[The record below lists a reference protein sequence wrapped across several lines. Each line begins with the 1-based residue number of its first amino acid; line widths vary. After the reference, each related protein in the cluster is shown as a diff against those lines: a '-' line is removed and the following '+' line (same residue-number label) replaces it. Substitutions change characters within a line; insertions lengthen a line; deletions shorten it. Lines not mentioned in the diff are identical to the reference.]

1 MRLPFSAKL
10 AASNLRKQSRS
21 SLPFMLA
28 SIGVVAM
35 QFMIATLSNSHELGD
50 LFGGGT
56 MMSMLSFG
64 RTVTAIF
71 SCILLFYTHSFL
83 IKRRLKEF
91 AVYNILGMEKRHIGR
106 VLLWETLCML
116 LISLVCGIGLGALL
130 SKLMFAIVLNIIG
143 APILVFR
150 FSPDA
155 FRTTTLLFCGI
166 YAAIHISNVLRLQLS
181 KPVTLLRDGQAGER
195 EPKHSWIGAILG
207 VICLGIGYSI
217 AVTITNPILALL
229 AFFIA
234 VLFVIAGTYLL
245 FSSGSIVLLKLLRR
259 NPNYYYKPNHFISV
273 SSMIFRMKRN
283 AVGLANIC
291 ILSTMALVTISTT
304 VSLWLGL
311 EDILANEYPYDI
323 NLTVPCDK
331 EVVVENADPELTRLI
346 HDKLTSVQLETEQ
359 AIPQIY
365 DYTATNF
372 TVRVDGD
379 RLILAPESS
388 DEINSLSLYDSLRAL
403 ICCTLSEFNAN
414 TGSSY
419 ALGEGEALLV
429 DWGGKYARD
438 QIASVDINGVRLSIQ
453 QVLPAEMSEGIV
465 SWDAVPRYLLVVP
478 DAETLTALQQAQ
490 VETYGRNASRFSRH
504 VAFDL
509 PYADSDEKLAFY
521 EALSDA
527 LCNTD
532 IAFSCREAE
541 RSEVR
546 ITFGGALF
554 LGIFLG
560 TLFLAATV
568 LIIYYKQVSEGFEDR
583 TRFSIMRK
591 VGLTKKEIRTSVH
604 SQVLTVFF
612 LPPLT
617 AAVHITFA
625 FPMIRKL
632 LMLFMLTDTRLTIL
646 CTAACLLC
654 FLAVYTVIYLIT
666 ARSYTR
672 IVSTS
677 EQ

>member
-1 MRLPFSAKL
+1 MRLPFSARL

-28 SIGVVAM
+28 SVGVVAM
-35 QFMIATLSNSHELGD
+35 QFMIATLSNSQELGH
-50 LFGGGT
+50 LFGGQT

-64 RTVTAIF
+64 RVVTAVF

-116 LISLVCGIGLGALL
+116 GISLALGIGLGALL

-143 APILVFR
+143 APILAFH

-155 FRTTTLLFCGI
+155 FRTTALLFCGI
-166 YAAIHISNVLRLQLS
+166 YAAIHISNVLRLRLS

-217 AVTITNPILALL
+217 ALTITNPIVALM

-245 FSSGSIVLLKLLRR
+245 FSSGSIALLKLLRR

-311 EDILANEYPYDI
+311 EDILSNQYPYDVS
-323 NLTVPCDK
+323 LSVPCDK
-331 EVVVENADPELTRLI
+331 DAFVENADPELTRLI
-346 HDKLTSVQLETEQ
+346 HDKLTEVQIETEQ
-359 AIPQIY
+359 VSPQIY
-365 DYTATNF
+365 DYTATSF
-372 TVRVDGD
+372 TVRTDGD
-379 RLILAPESS
+379 RLILAPQST
-388 DEINSLSLYDSLRAL
+388 DDMASLSVYDTLRAL

-419 ALGEGEALLV
+419 SLGAGEALLV
-429 DWGGKYARD
+429 DWGGRYARD
-438 QIASVDINGVRLSIQ
+438 QITSVDINDIRLHIQ
-453 QVLPAEMSEGIV
+453 QVLPAEMAEGIV

-490 VETYGRNASRFSRH
+490 AQVYGRNATHFSRR
-504 VAFDL
+504 VSFDL
-509 PYADSDEKLAFY
+509 PYASADEKLAFY
-521 EALSDA
+521 DVLSDV
-527 LCNTD
+527 LCNTN
-532 IAFSCREAE
+532 ISFSCREAE
-541 RSEVR
+541 RNSAR

-583 TRFSIMRK
+583 TRYSIMRK

-612 LPPLT
+612 LPPLM
-617 AAVHITFA
+617 AAVHIAFA

-632 LMLFMLTDTRLTIL
+632 LMLFMLTDAKLTIL

-654 FLAVYTVIYLIT
+654 FLAVYTIIYLIT

-672 IVSTS
+672 IVSTT
-677 EQ
+677 ER